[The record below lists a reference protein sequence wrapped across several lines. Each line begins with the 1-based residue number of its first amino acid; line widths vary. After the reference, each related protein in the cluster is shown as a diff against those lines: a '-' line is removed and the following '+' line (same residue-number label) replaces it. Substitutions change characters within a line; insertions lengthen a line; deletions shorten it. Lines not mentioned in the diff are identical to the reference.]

1 MHVTTEL
8 RDWAKAR
15 LAPREEEISQS
26 RELILRIEADVEN
39 LTEQDQALIA
49 DAVTV
54 IRKTRQV
61 VNLGMPSIRAG
72 AGDRLR

>member
-1 MHVTTEL
+1 
-8 RDWAKAR
+8 
-15 LAPREEEISQS
+15 
-26 RELILRIEADVEN
+26 
-39 LTEQDQALIA
+39 
-49 DAVTV
+49 V